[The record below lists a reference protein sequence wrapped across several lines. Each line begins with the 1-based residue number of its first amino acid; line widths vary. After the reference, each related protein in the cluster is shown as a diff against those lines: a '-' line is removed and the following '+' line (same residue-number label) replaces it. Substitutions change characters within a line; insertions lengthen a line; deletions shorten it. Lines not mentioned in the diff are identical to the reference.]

1 MAFSRKAPATEPE
14 GSEGRRS
21 EAAEK
26 YFRHTSRKVTFLTG
40 CMAALFVLI
49 LVSISIG
56 TFNIPL
62 DEVAQALFGQKGT
75 YFNIV
80 WNIRLPRIM
89 TAVVAGASLA
99 VAGTVMQCVLRNP
112 LASPYTLGLSQS
124 AAFGAAFAI
133 IFLGAGSTIA
143 NSTGAIL
150 VSNPYIVTVMAFV
163 WALVGMTMILVL
175 SSMTKVSPEAM
186 ILAGVA
192 IAAIFQAG
200 ITALQFFADSV
211 QLSSMVY
218 WTFGDLGRVTW
229 EQWGILTAIMI
240 PVMLYFIYNRW
251 SYNAMDAGEETAN
264 GLGVDTKRMRIMGMI
279 LSSLLSAVVVSF
291 MGIIGFIGLVA
302 PHMTRRI
309 LGGDHRFLIPGS
321 ALLGAILLTGSDALA
336 RTLISPLVIPVG
348 VITAFLGGPLFIYLL
363 IKGYR
368 K

>member
-1 MAFSRKAPATEPE
+1 MAEIDGPGSAGSDPTE
-14 GSEGRRS
+14 R
-21 EAAEK
+21 
-26 YFRHTSRKVTFLTG
+26 YFRHTSRKAMFLVACG
-40 CMAALFVLI
+40 AVLFVIMLF
-49 LVSISIG
+49 SITVG
-56 TFNIPL
+56 TFSIPL
-62 DEVAQALFGQKGT
+62 EDVVRALFGQQGT
-75 YFNIV
+75 YYNIV

-89 TAVVAGASLA
+89 AGIVAGASLA

-133 IFLGAGSTIA
+133 IFLGAGSTMA
-143 NSTGAIL
+143 STTSS
-150 VSNPYIVTVMAFV
+150 VVVNNPYTVTLMAFI
-163 WALVGMTMILVL
+163 WAIVGTTLIMLLSAMTR
-175 SSMTKVSPEAM
+175 VSPEAM

-211 QLSSMVY
+211 QLSTMVY

-229 EQWGILTAIMI
+229 EHLMILAAVLAPILM
-240 PVMLYFIYNRW
+240 YFIYSRW

-264 GLGVDTKRMRIMGMI
+264 GLGVNTKRMRMVGMV
-279 LSSLLSAVVVSF
+279 LSSMLAAVVVSF

-309 LGGDHRFLIPGS
+309 IGGDHRFLIPGS
-321 ALLGAILLTGSDALA
+321 ALVGAILLMGSDTIA
-336 RTLISPLVIPVG
+336 RTVISPLVIPVG

-363 IKGYR
+363 IKGY
-368 K
+368 KK